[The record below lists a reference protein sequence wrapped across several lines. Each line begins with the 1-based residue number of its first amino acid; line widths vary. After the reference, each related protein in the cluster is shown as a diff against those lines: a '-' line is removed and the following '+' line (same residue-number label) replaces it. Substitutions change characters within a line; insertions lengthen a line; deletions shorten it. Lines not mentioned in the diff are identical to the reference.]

1 MCYTNFVI
9 LITITIII
17 INIPAGLKGNCYGG
31 TAGVASNEERK
42 ARIEGW
48 RGTRMGEQRNIE

>member
-1 MCYTNFVI
+1 VCYTNFVI

-31 TAGVASNEERK
+31 TAGVASREERK
-42 ARIEGW
+42 ARIGLGLGLV
-48 RGTRMGEQRNIE
+48 RFNVPLDT